1 MKVKEVII
9 KLFINGQEI
18 TVEAKKPTVIL
29 ALQYY
34 LTPEQQKQSFAVA
47 LNGGF
52 VGKADYPQTSVNQ
65 GDSIDVLFPIQG
77 G

>member
-1 MKVKEVII
+1 M
-9 KLFINGQEI
+9 KLFINGQSISIE
-18 TVEAKKPTVIL
+18 TEEPAL
-29 ALQYY
+29 LAALQCY
-34 LTPEQQKQSFAVA
+34 LTHEQQQQSFAVA
-47 LNGGF
+47 LNGDF